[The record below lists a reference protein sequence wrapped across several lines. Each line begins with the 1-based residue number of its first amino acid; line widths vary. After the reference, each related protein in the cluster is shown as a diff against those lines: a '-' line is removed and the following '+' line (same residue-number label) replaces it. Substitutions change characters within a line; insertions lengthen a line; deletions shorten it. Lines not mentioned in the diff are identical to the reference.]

1 MRELSSPFLPSH
13 HQKKLAVP
21 PEDYLWSLVCFN
33 PSFFPGEFHG
43 QKSLAGCNP
52 WGLRVG
58 HNWVTNTFTLVKYN
72 CWVHP
77 CLIFFLKICY
87 LAWSYSRKKLESG
100 HLPPKS
106 DHSTPSLAN
115 SQIKFWRST
124 SQYIAPPSTPTLA
137 ICPSLP
143 IPSDKIFLVL
153 REDCHRTSSWR
164 FHFNTFSLM
173 LSIHYS
179 VVAATASNPHSMPSK
194 FQGTS
199 TSL

>member
-58 HNWVTNTFTLVKYN
+58 HNWVTNTFTLVKYK

-77 CLIFFLKICY
+77 CLIFFLKYATWPGVIAEKSWSLVIC
-87 LAWSYSRKKLESG
+87 LPSQITPPQALLIVRLSSEDQPHSILP
-100 HLPPKS
+100 HPQLPPW
-106 DHSTPSLAN
+106 P
-115 SQIKFWRST
+115 
-124 SQYIAPPSTPTLA
+124 Y
-137 ICPSLP
+137 
-143 IPSDKIFLVL
+143 VL
-153 REDCHRTSSWR
+153 RSPFRLTRFFLCWEKIATELHLEGFTSI
-164 FHFNTFSLM
+164 
-173 LSIHYS
+173 LS
-179 VVAATASNPHSMPSK
+179 ASCSASIIA
-194 FQGTS
+194 
-199 TSL
+199 